1 MRSLR
6 DRLRVAGASPGS
18 PERHRGQAIRPD
30 SDALAAI
37 NTKVHVNAVAPII
50 SLRNIVDLRSR
61 WMRDQAI
68 GRTEPEVA
76 IITKVISAAPNRATE
91 WGTEARRADMM

>member
-1 MRSLR
+1 MRLWR
-6 DRLRVAGASPGS
+6 DRLRVAEVSPGS
-18 PERHRGQAIRPD
+18 PERDRRQAIRPD

-37 NTKVHVNAVAPII
+37 STKVHVNAVAPII
-50 SLRNIVDLRSR
+50 SLRNIVDLRSK
-61 WMRDQAI
+61 WMQDQAI
-68 GRTEPEVA
+68 GRTEREVA